1 MLHHDDVS
9 SDVHDINEKE
19 SFISRDQ
26 NNEHEGTEEQKVKD
40 NAIIHEKD
48 HILTD
53 EYNDDEKRKHAFDQ
67 IFQIYDDGGPISGL
81 ELTFL
86 KRLAMLRN
94 LGMKQKKVR
103 LYLILK

>member
-9 SDVHDINEKE
+9 LDVKDINERG

-26 NNEHEGTEEQKVKD
+26 NNEHEGIGEQIVKD
-40 NAIIHEKD
+40 NDIINERD

-67 IFQIYDDGGPISGL
+67 IFKIYDDGGPISGL

-86 KRLAMLRN
+86 KRLSMLKN
-94 LGMKQKKVR
+94 LGMKRKEVR
-103 LYLILK
+103 LCLILK

>member
-1 MLHHDDVS
+1 MLDHGDVS
-9 SDVHDINEKE
+9 LDVHDINEKD

-26 NNEHEGTEEQKVKD
+26 KNEHEGIGEQKVKD
-40 NAIIHEKD
+40 NDIINEKD

-67 IFQIYDDGGPISGL
+67 IFKIYDDGGPISGL

-86 KRLAMLRN
+86 KRLAMLKN
-94 LGMKQKKVR
+94 LEMKQKKV
-103 LYLILK
+103 